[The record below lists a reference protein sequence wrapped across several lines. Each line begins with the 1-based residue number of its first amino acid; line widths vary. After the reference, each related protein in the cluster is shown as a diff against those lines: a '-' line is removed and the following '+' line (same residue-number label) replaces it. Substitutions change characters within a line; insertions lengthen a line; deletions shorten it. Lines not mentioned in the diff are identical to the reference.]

1 MPSISIR
8 NVSYIY
14 NKGLPFEKR
23 ALDNVSLDIGEGE
36 FIALVGHTGS
46 GKSTLVQHL
55 NGLMEPTEGEILYD
69 GVNYREKGNSIA
81 VLRQKVGLVFQ
92 YPEYQLFE
100 ETIAKDIAYGP
111 KNLGLS
117 DEEVEDRV
125 RRAME
130 KVGLDYDQK
139 GEQSPFALSG
149 GQKRRVAIAGIL
161 AMEPEVLVLDEP
173 TAGLDPRGSREIL
186 EEISGIFE
194 STGTT
199 IVLVSHSMEEVARLA
214 SRVIVMDRG
223 RVSMDGTP
231 REIFARE
238 TELRAIGLG
247 VPQVRRTRTDLA
259 EKGLAIKE
267 DCITVDEAF
276 DELKTWWEGR
286 RA

>member
-14 NKGLPFEKR
+14 NEGLPFEKR
-23 ALDNVSLDIGEGE
+23 ALDDVSLDIGEGE

-69 GVNYREKGNSIA
+69 GVDYRKKGNIA
-81 VLRQKVGLVFQ
+81 TLRQKVGLVFQ

-117 DEEVEDRV
+117 DEEVEERV
-125 RRAME
+125 RRAMA
-130 KVGLDYDQK
+130 KVGLDYDEK

-186 EEISGIFE
+186 EEIRGIFE
-194 STGTT
+194 STNTT

-223 RVSMDGTP
+223 RVHMDGTP

-238 TELRAIGLG
+238 KELRTMG
-247 VPQVRRTRTDLA
+247 VPQVRRTMTDLVA
-259 EKGLAIKE
+259 KGFDIKE

-276 DELKTWWEGR
+276 DVLKTWWEGR

>member
-14 NKGLPFEKR
+14 NEGLPFEKR
-23 ALDNVSLDIGEGE
+23 ALDDVSLDIGEGE

-69 GVNYREKGNSIA
+69 GVDYRKKGNIA
-81 VLRQKVGLVFQ
+81 TLRQKVGLVFQ

-117 DEEVEDRV
+117 DEEVEERV
-125 RRAME
+125 RRAMR
-130 KVGLDYDQK
+130 KVGLDYDEK

-186 EEISGIFE
+186 EEIRGIFE

-223 RVSMDGTP
+223 RVHMDGTP

-238 TELRAIGLG
+238 KELRAIGLG
-247 VPQVRRTRTDLA
+247 VPQVRRTMTDLVA
-259 EKGLAIKE
+259 KGFDIKE

-276 DELKTWWEGR
+276 DALKTWWEGR

>member
-14 NKGLPFEKR
+14 NEGLPFEKR
-23 ALDNVSLDIGEGE
+23 ALDDVSLDIGEGE

-69 GVNYREKGNSIA
+69 GVDYRKKGNIA
-81 VLRQKVGLVFQ
+81 TLRQKVGLVFQ

-100 ETIAKDIAYGP
+100 ETIANDIAYGP

-117 DEEVEDRV
+117 DEEVEERV
-125 RRAME
+125 RRAMG
-130 KVGLDYDQK
+130 KVGLDYDEK

-186 EEISGIFE
+186 EEIRGIFE

-223 RVSMDGTP
+223 RVHMDGTP

-238 TELRAIGLG
+238 KELRAIGLG
-247 VPQVRRTRTDLA
+247 VPQVRRTMTDLVA
-259 EKGLAIKE
+259 KGFDIKE

-276 DELKTWWEGR
+276 DALKTWWEGR

>member
-186 EEISGIFE
+186 EEIRGIFE

-214 SRVIVMDRG
+214 SRMIVMDRG

-238 TELRAIGLG
+238 KELRAIGLG
-247 VPQVRRTRTDLA
+247 VPQVRRTMTDLA
-259 EKGLAIKE
+259 EKGIAIKE